1 MAPLSPSRA
10 GELLDTYLA
19 EKNSRY
25 FAIQRHNDKAVI
37 GYTFLAKIS
46 QRHRIAREFG
56 IVIDETCW
64 GRGYGSDATRLLLT
78 YGFQQ
83 LKLHR
88 IELLVLDDNDR
99 ARRMYRNLGFVDEG
113 IRREACLI
121 DGEWHDVIMMGL
133 LETEWN
139 AHTLPQAGR

>member
-1 MAPLSPSRA
+1 M
-10 GELLDTYLA
+10 
-19 EKNSRY
+19 K
-25 FAIQRHNDKAVI
+25 
-37 GYTFLAKIS
+37 
-46 QRHRIAREFG
+46 EFG

-64 GRGYGSDATRLLLT
+64 GRGYGSDGTRLLLT